1 MVYYFILYMSFILV
15 AFFDFFNSKKAS
27 FVFYPIAILLATI
40 VLIFRDMVGGY
51 DLYVYGYYFEN
62 ILLNGNYYNY
72 ELGFYYINLFF
83 SYFFSDRWYLFTL
96 FGLVFLISVIVL
108 GKQLGSGVSHIFVF
122 FVLLKLYFIS
132 FTYLRQIL
140 AISFYFLA
148 LVYLLRGAKLR
159 YILFLFFSSTIHAS
173 LILGFLTLFLN
184 KKIINKIYFIVGFFI
199 VLFLGLFLKYFSF
212 FKFIGLESGISL
224 FYFIEAIFLFFI
236 FYSIR
241 GYFEFNK
248 FFLIYNLSIVYIY
261 LCLFS
266 SLFGGNFIRF
276 LWIFSFAPIFCL
288 IYYIMIL
295 RYKNPSLSLLYF
307 ILMIS
312 YLTAGTIKY
321 LTGFDDGVLMDYS
334 TVFDQIKSTGM
345 HSYLEYR

>member
-1 MVYYFILYMSFILV
+1 MVYYFILYVIFILG

-62 ILLNGNYYNY
+62 IRLNGNYYNY

-96 FGLVFLISVIVL
+96 FGLVFLISIIIL
-108 GKQLGSGVSHIFVF
+108 GKQLDSGVSHIFVF
-122 FVLLKLYFIS
+122 FVFLKLYFIS

-159 YILFLFFSSTIHAS
+159 YILFLFFSSIIHTS

-184 KKIINKIYFIVGFFI
+184 KKIFNKMYFVIGFFI
-199 VLFLGLFLKYFSF
+199 VLFLGLFLKL
-212 FKFIGLESGISL
+212 IDVESSINL
-224 FYFIEAIFLFFI
+224 YYFIEAIFLFFI

-241 GYFEFNK
+241 GVFELNK

-261 LCLFS
+261 LSLFS

-288 IYYIMIL
+288 IYCIMIL

-334 TVFDQIKSTGM
+334 TVFDQIKSTGV